1 MPDFRSEKKT
11 LEIDIAT
18 GIRKSQEKERDDA
31 LGIYRSYIFIQIRSG
46 SKGAS
51 KSLRE
56 GLNERGIECNWNKDD
71 DITPAV
77 SSKKKESKT
86 SRVDGAEKSYA
97 RAMCLRVGDVVTSFG
112 M

>member
-1 MPDFRSEKKT
+1 MMRWRS
-11 LEIDIAT
+11 IDT
-18 GIRKSQEKERDDA
+18 
-31 LGIYRSYIFIQIRSG
+31 YIFIQIRSG

-77 SSKKKESKT
+77 SSKRKESKT
-86 SRVDGAEKSYA
+86 SRVAGAEKSYA
-97 RAMCLRVGDVVTSFG
+97 RVMCVRVGDVVTSFG
-112 M
+112 L